1 MLRDKFLLFGQ
12 QWIKKSPW
20 YLAPFS
26 WIYAL
31 GVYFRN
37 GLYNLRI
44 LPITRVPCT
53 VVSVGNI
60 VAGGTGKTPFVHLL
74 ARRFS
79 HRKVAIL
86 SRGYG
91 AVPDEAILLARRLPN
106 VKVYIGKDRAV
117 LAKQAAKDAELIL
130 LDDGFQH
137 RRLHRDFDIVLTR
150 DKKERYLPAG
160 FLRDDPKRLK
170 KADETFTVGKELQLV
185 VKRILDLEGN
195 EIPSI
200 RGWKVGIFC
209 GIANPESFKK
219 TVRDLGAEIVFEKI
233 FADHALA
240 DLNKLSKERVLLC
253 TEKDVVKLPPT
264 QLPIYFLEMEMQIVQ
279 GHDRWEKLIEKIDQK
294 IDNKPAYDR

>member
-1 MLRDKFLLFGQ
+1 MLRDRLLYLGQ
-12 QWIKKSPW
+12 RWIERNPW

-26 WIYAL
+26 WVYAL
-31 GVYFRN
+31 AVHFRN
-37 GLYNLRI
+37 FLYDVGI
-44 LPITRVPCT
+44 LKITRVPCT

-74 ARRFS
+74 AQTFS

-91 AVPDEAILLARRLPN
+91 QLPDEAMLLARRLPN
-106 VKVYIGKDRAV
+106 VKVHIGKDRVA
-117 LAKQAAKDAELIL
+117 LAKQACKEADLLI

-150 DKKERYLPAG
+150 EKKERYLPRG
-160 FLRDDPKRLK
+160 FLRDNPKRLQR
-170 KADETFTVGKELQLV
+170 ADEIFSVGKELRLD

-200 RGWKVGIFC
+200 RGWKVGVFC

-219 TVRDLGAEIVFEKI
+219 TVRSLGAEIVFEKI
-233 FADHALA
+233 FADHEAA
-240 DLNKLSKERVLLC
+240 DLSKLPKERALLC
-253 TEKDVVKLPPT
+253 TEKDAVKLHPT
-264 QLPIYFLEMEMQIVQ
+264 DLPIYFLEMEMKVVSERN
-279 GHDRWEKLIEKIDQK
+279 RWEMLVEKIDQK
-294 IDNKPAYDR
+294 IDNRPIL